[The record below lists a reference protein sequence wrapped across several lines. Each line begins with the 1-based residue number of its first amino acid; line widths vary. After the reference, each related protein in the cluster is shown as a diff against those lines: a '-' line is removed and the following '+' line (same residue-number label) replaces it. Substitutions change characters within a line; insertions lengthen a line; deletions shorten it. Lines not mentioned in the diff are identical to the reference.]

1 MIDPDNQDKIE
12 ELQIKIKIITDRLKE
27 SENANNAPDLIKK
40 IIQEK
45 KKEAKLKILQGY
57 EEEQKEKEKQ
67 KIEQNKAKQGG
78 GLAGL
83 IQSMK
88 GNTDEAMQEVKKV
101 VQKTESI
108 GDLGNYLG
116 EKDVGEV
123 KNKKKVQ
130 YEE

>member
-67 KIEQNKAKQGG
+67 KIEQYKAKQGG
-78 GLAGL
+78 GLSGL

>member
-1 MIDPDNQDKIE
+1 
-12 ELQIKIKIITDRLKE
+12 
-27 SENANNAPDLIKK
+27 
-40 IIQEK
+40 
-45 KKEAKLKILQGY
+45 
-57 EEEQKEKEKQ
+57 
-67 KIEQNKAKQGG
+67 
-78 GLAGL
+78 
-83 IQSMK
+83 MK
-88 GNTDEAMQEVKKV
+88 GNTDEAKQEVKKV

>member
-88 GNTDEAMQEVKKV
+88 GNTDEAKQEVKKV